1 MEVDKHV
8 LFLASLLCLVVL
20 VGCSKEV
27 PISKDKQDNKNEQM
41 PSKLEAVQVELTN
54 LANRVYSCNVPSYDY
69 VASLREKLSEMSHS
83 ERETAHTVVL
93 S

>member
-1 MEVDKHV
+1 MRKSFSVGQKGTCKMEVDKHV

-54 LANRVYSCNVPSYDY
+54 LANRVHACNVPSYD
-69 VASLREKLSEMSHS
+69 ACIQ
-83 ERETAHTVVL
+83 
-93 S
+93 